1 MIVLKQL
8 LIDLDIS
15 QQDFAE
21 IMGISVD
28 TLARILQGRMP
39 VHPGVRERNMAPIA
53 SWISKNRAAMKWL
66 GNRNHDVSDVWK
78 AFDGQGEGKKRAGW
92 RHVHIRLG
100 DPLEIEPRE
109 DIEMITR
116 NALRY
121 FKMFNDPFFNDVNA
135 GKDIFM
141 SAEHRFLREMML
153 DAAQYGGFVAIVGGV
168 GSGKSVMRKVAVEQL
183 MQDGV
188 RVVFPLI
195 IDKSRVSPS
204 SLIDAII
211 MDISD
216 EAPKRS
222 LEQKTRQAMRLLKAR
237 AESGMKQVL
246 IIEESQMIDK
256 RAFKALKQIHELEN
270 GFSRLIGIIL
280 IGQPELL
287 KKLDEVSNPDIR
299 EVTRRITTAEI
310 QGLGSDVQAY
320 LKHKFTRTGKN
331 VDDVLADDV
340 YPAITR
346 KLSRTRGRK
355 TIDKS
360 HPLSV
365 NNLVARAINLAA
377 DMGEERVTADLLMG
391 C

>member
-1 MIVLKQL
+1 MSVLKQL
-8 LIDLDIS
+8 LIELDIP
-15 QQDFAE
+15 QREFAVM
-21 IMGISVD
+21 MGTSKN
-28 TLARILQGRMP
+28 TLSRILQGRMP
-39 VHPGVRERNMAPIA
+39 VYQKSREKTIGPIMAWVSKNKTAMAWLKARNYGVSDIWLPFEGQGKKKVAWSAPI
-53 SWISKNRAAMKWL
+53 
-66 GNRNHDVSDVWK
+66 G
-78 AFDGQGEGKKRAGW
+78 
-92 RHVHIRLG
+92 LG
-100 DPLEIEPRE
+100 DPNEIEPRE

-121 FKMFNDPFFNDVNA
+121 FKMFNDPFFNDVNSS
-135 GKDIFM
+135 KDIFM
-141 SAEHRFLREMML
+141 SGEHRFLREMML

-183 MQDGV
+183 MQEGV
-188 RVVFPLI
+188 KIVFPLI
-195 IDKSRVSPS
+195 IDKSRVSPA
-204 SLIDAII
+204 SLIDAIV

-216 EAPKRS
+216 EPPKRS

-246 IIEESQMIDK
+246 MIEESQMIDK

-310 QGLGSDVQAY
+310 QGLGEDVAAY
-320 LKHKFTRTGKN
+320 LRHKFTRTGKN
-331 VDDVLADDV
+331 VDDILAEDV
-340 YPAITR
+340 YPAINQ

-360 HPLSV
+360 YPLSV

-377 DMGEERVTADLLMG
+377 DMGEEKVSADLVMT